1 MTRMNTNNKQKQFH
15 YDIIKSTVKV
25 GQSPLG
31 RLQCGLNSVIFG
43 VVRYKFS

>member
-1 MTRMNTNNKQKQFH
+1 MTQMNTNNKQKQFH

-31 RLQCGLNSVIFG
+31 RLQNGLHFVIFG
-43 VVRYKFS
+43 MMRYNYL